1 MFLNSKIQGEGQ
13 PLLLI
18 HGLFGH
24 LSNLNQLAN
33 AFINS
38 HKVIQIDLPNHGL
51 SSRLEILD
59 YALLADSIAR
69 FLKVQDI
76 ENIDVIGHSFG
87 GKIAM
92 ALALKYPKLIKR
104 LVVLDIAPISY
115 EKDRHQ
121 NVFAA
126 LNATIKAKVK
136 NRTEADQILSLYIQD
151 ASVRQFLLT
160 SFSKDQ
166 NGELNWRFA
175 VELLEKNY
183 PAIADWPLKGQ
194 FLHETLFIKGEQS
207 DYIQKAHW
215 QIIISFFPKAKIHLI
230 SHAGH
235 WLHAEKP
242 TSVIRAIRRF
252 LER

>member
-51 SSRLEILD
+51 SSRLEIFD

-69 FLKVQDI
+69 FLKNQAI
-76 ENIDVIGHSFG
+76 ENIDIIGHSFG

-92 ALALKYPKLIKR
+92 ALALKHPELINR
-104 LVVLDIAPISY
+104 LIVLDIAPVRY
-115 EKDRHQ
+115 EKNGHQ
-121 NVFAA
+121 NIFTA
-126 LNATIKAKVK
+126 LKATIKAKAK
-136 NRTEADQILSLYIQD
+136 DRKEAGEILSLYIQD
-151 ASVRQFLLT
+151 ANVRQFLLT
-160 SFSKDQ
+160 SFVKDE
-166 NGELNWRFA
+166 NNEWNWRFA

-194 FLHETLFIKGEQS
+194 SLNETLFIKGEQS
-207 DYIQKAHW
+207 NYIQKTHW
-215 QIIISFFPKAKIHLI
+215 PQILQFFPKAKIHLI
-230 SHAGH
+230 THAGH

-242 TSVIRAIRRF
+242 TSVIRAIRRC

>member
-13 PLLLI
+13 PLLLM

-24 LSNLNQLAN
+24 LSNLNQLAK

-51 SSRLEILD
+51 SSRLEIFD
-59 YALLADSIAR
+59 YALLADSIAL
-69 FLKVQDI
+69 FLKDQGI
-76 ENIDVIGHSFG
+76 ENIDIIGHSFG

-92 ALALKYPKLIKR
+92 ALALKYPNLINR
-104 LVVLDIAPISY
+104 LLVLDIAPISY

-121 NVFAA
+121 RIFTA
-126 LNATIKAKVK
+126 LKATIKAKAK
-136 NRTEADQILSLYIQD
+136 NRKEADQILSLYIQD

-160 SFSKDQ
+160 SFSKDE
-166 NGELNWRFA
+166 NNKMNWRFA
-175 VELLEKNY
+175 VELLEQNY
-183 PAIADWPLKGQ
+183 PAIANWTLKGQ
-194 FLHETLFIKGEQS
+194 FLPKTLFIKGDQS
-207 DYIQKAHW
+207 DYIQKTHW
-215 QIIISFFPKAKIHLI
+215 PLILQFFPNAKIHLI

-235 WLHAEKP
+235 WLHVEKP
-242 TSVIRAIRRF
+242 TSVIRTIRRF